1 MKLMKGRV
9 VSTKMTNTAVVLVE
23 GRKTNRMYGKSFV
36 YSNKY
41 LVDDSLGVKLG
52 DVVEFVKCAPISK
65 RKHWKITR
73 VVGRDIVA
81 VETEIMKEV
90 AEEAIEEVLPEETE
104 SVEEAVEVEPKTET
118 EAEAETETVEVAHK
132 SKKGAK

>member
-9 VSTKMTNTAVVLVE
+9 VSNKMTKTAVVLVE
-23 GRKTNRMYGKSFV
+23 GTKINRMYRKSYV

-41 LVDDSLGVKLG
+41 LVDDSFGVKIG
-52 DVVEFVKCAPISK
+52 DIVQFEKCAPISK
-65 RKHWKITR
+65 RKHWKI
-73 VVGRDIVA
+73 VKVLGRDIVA

-90 AEEAIEEVLPEETE
+90 ASEAIEEVMPEEVAE
-104 SVEEAVEVEPKTET
+104 VETEAVEVESET
-118 EAEAETETVEVAHK
+118 EVAEVATDEKPVKK